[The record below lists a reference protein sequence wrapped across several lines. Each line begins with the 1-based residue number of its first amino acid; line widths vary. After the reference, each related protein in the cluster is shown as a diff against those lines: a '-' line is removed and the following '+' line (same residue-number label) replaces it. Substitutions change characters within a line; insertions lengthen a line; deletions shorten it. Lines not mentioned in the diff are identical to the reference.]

1 MDIYTTPAVNL
12 IGSCLV
18 HFRFFQ
24 TDDSKEE
31 YTYPLMDFQIEDF
44 FREVRNISEN
54 FYFGMDKEDFDIEFP
69 IISRYFLEQSDARFD
84 KIEHMEVA
92 WAIQFE
98 ITGFARYIQGY
109 EL

>member
-1 MDIYTTPAVNL
+1 
-12 IGSCLV
+12 
-18 HFRFFQ
+18 
-24 TDDSKEE
+24 
-31 YTYPLMDFQIEDF
+31 MDFQIEDF

-54 FYFGMDKEDFDIEFP
+54 FYYGMDKEDFDIEFP
-69 IISRYFLEQSDARFD
+69 TISRYFLEQSDAHFD
-84 KIEHMEVA
+84 KIEHMEVV